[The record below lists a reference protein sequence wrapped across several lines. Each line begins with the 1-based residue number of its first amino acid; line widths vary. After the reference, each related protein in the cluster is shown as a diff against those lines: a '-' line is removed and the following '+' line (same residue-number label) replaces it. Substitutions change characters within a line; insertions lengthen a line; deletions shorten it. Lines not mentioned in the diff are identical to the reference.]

1 MLSLKGDNKTSRSE
15 ECGSIYNNICYQTEP
30 GQFPP
35 LLHLLQL
42 QQSDMQVVLIFSSNA
57 WLEDKVPKNVI
68 ALKVVLLYQLDWQ
81 PDLRSHL
88 KDNTSVL
95 LFSYAGI
102 TKGVRL

>member
-1 MLSLKGDNKTSRSE
+1 MWKYRTVYLLPSDRARTVS
-15 ECGSIYNNICYQTEP
+15 
-30 GQFPP
+30 P
-35 LLHLLQL
+35 LLNLLQL